1 MFIDW
6 NCWYGNVGKFMGW
19 LNFMSMWSYF
29 GVGIVIVRVAVTQD
43 VEQSKQFW
51 LGTCAKY
58 PGGHVE

>member
-43 VEQSKQFW
+43 VEQSKQF
-51 LGTCAKY
+51 
-58 PGGHVE
+58 